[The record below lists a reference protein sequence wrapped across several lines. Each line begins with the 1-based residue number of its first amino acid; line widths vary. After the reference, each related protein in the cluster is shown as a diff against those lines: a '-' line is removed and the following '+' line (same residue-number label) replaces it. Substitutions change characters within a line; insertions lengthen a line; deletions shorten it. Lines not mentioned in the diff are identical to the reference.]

1 MKRSFLQYL
10 NEARDGTKAE
20 KEVRLGISSIKS
32 SQNKDVSSSYTNTGK
47 RGKSSNFLSDV
58 RVKYKNTDDN
68 KEQYTM
74 IEVKS
79 NSSAEIAHWSC
90 EFKNNKLLFEFPKV
104 KKFNNVNDGII
115 SDFNKIISKAIHD
128 ESINRLTK
136 LVSNL
141 EKSISNR
148 IKYLN
153 EYYERSNIKS
163 KSIPNQTNVIIPE
176 SLKILIILFDRQL
189 ELHLNNYNE
198 LCVQIKEKLDKQ
210 NKLNLSKQDQQKYEN
225 FVKIIKTNKK
235 APGNISSYE
244 INQMI
249 NILNSVF
256 LQKFI
261 KNDNTIQDD
270 IENIQK
276 LILLFDNMFKA
287 LSAYKSKRK
296 NIDMQKINLNNFKN
310 YEKIYYS
317 IECLLFNGF
326 SEDHINID
334 EIFKDT
340 NKLDLSRSNYKISIK
355 LEEYTLEK
363 DKNEDLFNTLTQ
375 SFIKYYHDIMNA
387 SYIQIGNEVFNLSNN
402 VDDPLDIEN
411 QIRKFSVDNISSI
424 HYLFQID
431 NNSIKNDDST
441 QVGLSLYATVKL
453 IKPDDKLNVKSF
465 RQDDDNLPQIGDKI
479 RDTQSK

>member
-249 NILNSVF
+249 NILNSGF